1 MINLDEMYP
10 AKINSIPTTITGA
23 IGATDTELFVLDDSR
38 IPEPPNLLVLG
49 DNSMQAETVK
59 LTAKDGNRL
68 TVVRGFQNA
77 ARAWNEGT
85 TIARNFTAYD
95 HDTFADNIRTLAS
108 EQEAHETAEMP
119 HFFIGEDETLYNWGF
134 RVDADGSLI
143 FMYNEVDTN
152 A

>member
-1 MINLDEMYP
+1 MINLAEMYP
-10 AKINSIPTTITGA
+10 ASVNSISTTITGA
-23 IGATDTELFVLDDSR
+23 ISAADTTLFVLDDSR
-38 IPEPPNLLVLG
+38 IPEPLTLLVLG
-49 DNSMQAETVK
+49 ENSTQAETVK

-95 HDTFADNIRTLAS
+95 HDAFKDNITTLAAA
-108 EQEAHETAEMP
+108 QETHEIADMP
-119 HFFIGEDETLYNWGF
+119 HFFAGSNQTLYNWGF
-134 RVDADGSLI
+134 RVDTDGSLI
-143 FMYNEVDTN
+143 FKYNEVVSN

>member
-1 MINLDEMYP
+1 MYP

-23 IGATDTELFVLDDSR
+23 ISATDTEIFVLDDSR
-38 IPEPPNLLVLG
+38 IPDPPNLLVLG
-49 DNSMQAETVK
+49 ENSMQAETVK
-59 LTAKDGNRL
+59 LISKDGNRL
-68 TVVRGFQNA
+68 TVARGFQNA

-95 HDTFADNIRTLAS
+95 HDAFADNIRTLAS
-108 EQEAHETAEMP
+108 AQEAHVIADMP
-119 HFFIGEDETLYNWGF
+119 HFFVGEDETMYNWGF

-143 FMYNEVDTN
+143 FMYNGVDTN